1 MTFFIKI
8 AVRLLFG
15 WMILGLPAYSQTSS
29 FTVKSPVCK
38 FEKIRLTNTS
48 SGAASYKWDFCN
60 GDLDSIITTSS
71 VPKVI
76 GDADFP
82 IDAQM
87 LFGEGSWYGFV
98 VDFLSSKMYRLE
110 YGVSLKQSP
119 TIIDMG
125 TLGVLDFPTQ
135 ARFIKGN
142 NVWYG
147 FVTNYSGNQLV
158 RLTFGNG
165 IDSLPTA
172 KENLGAFS
180 SLSAPFGLEILNDG
194 GDYTIIVSNSTS
206 NKLSLIH
213 FGTSLLNNPDDTDV
227 IETGGAVGF
236 SGLGRISIKN
246 YNGKWYG
253 LINSVNDS
261 KVYRMNLGT
270 VVFDAINSF
279 DLIGVI
285 TNPEGTE
292 LVEEGGNYFGF
303 IASRTN
309 GIYKIDF
316 KNDIGGNGTIAFL
329 GKFGITDEFRSISL
343 TRDSP
348 GWRLFSLSRNGATL
362 SRIDFDDRCTGTVLE
377 TSTLA
382 EPTQA
387 YYSKAGQYKIEL
399 SILSSTGNIA
409 TAAKTILVKNLPVPI
424 FDFST
429 TSNCVN
435 NAGFFSTTSSSNL
448 ISYSWDFNNDNIEDS
463 NSNNPSYTFSG
474 SGENSVK
481 VTAADSFGCQ
491 NTVQKTIS
499 IYNPPV
505 ASFDN
510 PLGVLCSYSQYL
522 FVNTVNDTYNGK
534 LSYHWFIDN
543 SLQATS
549 RDLSFL
555 FSSVGNR
562 DIRLR
567 TAIPGCFSETSQ
579 TFAVSQIG
587 PFVDFNLLPNGCQN
601 TSQSLVNTTLGA
613 VTSYSWAF
621 GDGNTSTSTDGI
633 NTYTNTGNF
642 NITLQATNA
651 AGCQNSATKAI
662 TIYSK
667 PQPNFSIGLPPF
679 SCSGSPS
686 QFTDLTPLPT
696 DSNIASWTWGFGDT
710 ANGLGIL
717 KNPTYTYS
725 ASGNYNV
732 SLAIATNFGCSN
744 SIQKS
749 VTVAQS
755 PVAGYSN
762 LPACANQL
770 TQFTDTST
778 GSIKSRLWQLGINTF
793 TIPNPQFSFSSSG
806 SFPVTL
812 TITGNNNCV
821 SQISKNIN
829 VPIPPSL
836 DFSVEV
842 PCTNS
847 STLFREITNSADP
860 SISQSWAF
868 GTVASGSGSP
878 AQNIFASPGNFAVR
892 LSSTRQSGCVYSI
905 SKSVAIVN
913 SPVADFSP
921 STDAGAAPLGV
932 LFANQSTF
940 ASSYLWKF
948 RDSNNLTSSL
958 ANPFFV
964 FTDLGDY
971 DVELTA
977 SNSVGCS
984 SKANKIISVVIPR
997 IDAVMTDFYFI
1008 KDPLTNSLQPVIK
1021 VLNKSNVSIVDPS
1034 ILIDVAGSSVIQKK
1048 IIGIVRPNQELTQ
1061 TLDFQ
1066 IVPRTNYYVCAEVQV
1081 AGDTDLFLNRKCLS
1095 LSNDEI
1101 LFTPFPN
1108 PAQAEL
1114 YLDWISVN
1122 GDPVDFQIVTR
1133 AGSVCLQ
1140 QTVDNVVKGINR
1152 LVVNTSALPAGI
1164 YYIRYRDS
1172 KLSKTFSFVVSGN

>member
-1 MTFFIKI
+1 MKFFFGF
-8 AVRLLFG
+8 LFV
-15 WMILGLPAYSQTSS
+15 ILFTLSAEAQLADFVVSPSLCLNQ
-29 FTVKSPVCK
+29 TVK
-38 FEKIRLTNTS
+38 LQNTS
-48 SGAASYKWDFCN
+48 TGAASYLWDFCHDGLKN
-60 GDLDSIITTSS
+60 PTSS
-71 VPKVI
+71 ILAFTANASEIP
-76 GDADFP
+76 
-82 IDAQM
+82 
-87 LFGEGSWYGFV
+87 EGIEIVNDNGIWYGF
-98 VDFLSSKMYRLE
+98 FFGRNSNNLYRLAF
-110 YGVSLKQSP
+110 GSDLNNTSP
-119 TIIDMG
+119 TL
-125 TLGVLDFPTQ
+125 TNLGNLGSLFDLPTHI
-135 ARFIKGN
+135 RIVKDN
-142 NVWYG
+142 SNWYG
-147 FVTNYSGNQLV
+147 LVVNFNNSNLIKLNFGNLLGANPIDIVSTTVGSYSFANPRGMDITPSESGYVAFISSWTSNSNLLLIRFSDGLNSSPTDIRTVPTSISKGLGASLIKDNGKWFGLIAGSGDITHINFGTDLFEASFTPEQTALTSLAQPRDLKLIKDGMEFYAIV
-158 RLTFGNG
+158 ETTFGLTRIEFG
-165 IDSLPTA
+165 SDLLIDGNEIITSIG
-172 KENLGAFS
+172 NFNS
-180 SLSAPFGLEILNDG
+180 SITDPFGLSLVRDGANWTAFTIGQTSGEIHKVNFQDVCSEG
-194 GDYTIIVSNSTS
+194 GISFNT
-206 NKLSLIH
+206 LITESPTQI
-213 FGTSLLNNPDDTDV
+213 FFKQAGIYQIDLIAYNLIGGFATKEQLITVTSLNAPALSFLNNN
-227 IETGGAVGF
+227 
-236 SGLGRISIKN
+236 SCLGQLN
-246 YNGKWYG
+246 EFQ
-253 LINSVNDS
+253 
-261 KVYRMNLGT
+261 
-270 VVFDAINSF
+270 VFDS
-279 DLIGVI
+279 
-285 TNPEGTE
+285 
-292 LVEEGGNYFGF
+292 
-303 IASRTN
+303 
-309 GIYKIDF
+309 
-316 KNDIGGNGTIAFL
+316 
-329 GKFGITDEFRSISL
+329 
-343 TRDSP
+343 
-348 GWRLFSLSRNGATL
+348 NGATL
-362 SRIDFDDRCTGTVLE
+362 SNSTWDFGNGNTATGNTSSFQFPTVGSWPVIVR
-377 TSTLA
+377 STA
-382 EPTQA
+382 
-387 YYSKAGQYKIEL
+387 
-399 SILSSTGNIA
+399 STGCA
-409 TAAKTILVKNLPVPI
+409 NLY
-424 FDFST
+424 S
-429 TSNCVN
+429 
-435 NAGFFSTTSSSNL
+435 GL
-448 ISYSWDFNNDNIEDS
+448 IN
-463 NSNNPSYTFSG
+463 
-474 SGENSVK
+474 
-481 VTAADSFGCQ
+481 
-491 NTVQKTIS
+491 

-505 ASFDN
+505 ASFSLPLASTLCTNQILAFTNTSNFDLESN
-510 PLGVLCSYSQYL
+510 PNWSWSINGVTASSSKDLNTTFNSTVTQSIQLIASISGCSS
-522 FVNTVNDTYNGK
+522 
-534 LSYHWFIDN
+534 
-543 SLQATS
+543 QATS
-549 RDLSFL
+549 
-555 FSSVGNR
+555 
-562 DIRLR
+562 
-567 TAIPGCFSETSQ
+567 P
-579 TFAVSQIG
+579 FAVQQQG
-587 PFVDFNLLPNGCQN
+587 PLVDFVLPPYGCQSTLLP
-601 TSQSLVNTTLGA
+601 LINTTSGA
-613 VTSYSWAF
+613 VTSYSWVF
-621 GDGNTSTSTDGI
+621 GDGNNSSLQNPS
-633 NTYTNTGNF
+633 NTFLGSGAF
-642 NITLQATNA
+642 SVSLQATNA

-696 DSNIASWTWGFGDT
+696 DSNIASWTWGFGDA
-710 ANGLGIL
+710 ANGLAIL
-717 KNPTYTYS
+717 KNPAYTYS
-725 ASGNYNV
+725 ASGSYNV
-732 SLAIATNFGCSN
+732 SLAVATNFGCTN

-913 SPVADFSP
+913 SPVADFFP

-971 DVELTA
+971 DIELTA

-997 IDAVMTDFYFI
+997 IDAVMTDFFFV
-1008 KDPLTNSLQPVIK
+1008 KDPTTNSLQPVIK

-1034 ILIDVAGSSVIQKK
+1034 ILIDVAGSSVVQKK

-1114 YLDWISVN
+1114 NLDWISVN

-1140 QTVDNVVKGINR
+1140 QTVGNVVKGINR

>member
-1 MTFFIKI
+1 MNAKWFFIS
-8 AVRLLFG
+8 LFLFCRG
-15 WMILGLPAYSQTSS
+15 ANLFSQCVLSDFSLSPSACKSAQNYIQNLSGPADDYQ
-29 FTVKSPVCK
+29 
-38 FEKIRLTNTS
+38 
-48 SGAASYKWDFCN
+48 WDFCTGDFDNAPQAQFSFNLSGAN
-60 GDLDSIITTSS
+60 GRPGFELANDGGIWYALATGTFSNSLFRIMFGNGPSSAPTLVENFGDVGGKLSGPSSIRIIREGGLWYAFILNAQVGEIVKLNFGSSLGNSFTTSVAVTGLTPGFNSGLVLGKDNSEGWICLLSTPANNFKLIRLGAALATSNPVNLITTSI
-71 VPKVI
+71 VPDQNNL
-76 GDADFP
+76 GDVDL
-82 IDAQM
+82 INVC
-87 LFGEGSWYGFV
+87 GNWYGF
-98 VDFLSSKMYRLE
+98 
-110 YGVSLKQSP
+110 
-119 TIIDMG
+119 
-125 TLGVLDFPTQ
+125 
-135 ARFIKGN
+135 AN
-142 NVWYG
+142 N
-147 FVTNYSGNQLV
+147 
-158 RLTFGNG
+158 FGNG
-165 IDSLPTA
+165 
-172 KENLGAFS
+172 NLYR
-180 SLSAPFGLEILNDG
+180 LD
-194 GDYTIIVSNSTS
+194 
-206 NKLSLIH
+206 
-213 FGTSLLNNPDDTDV
+213 FGTSLFSNPTITQIPSITGNPGRLRVVKDGDQYYLIVVALDGTLTKLNFGNSINSTPT
-227 IETGGAVGF
+227 IISEGNIGGTLPANVY
-236 SGLGRISIKN
+236 GLGVAQVNSVWTIMTVNQANGQVFKIDYPNNCSATPSASSLPNPMVSFSQAGSYAISLSVVNSGVTSTKVKSISIVN
-246 YNGKWYG
+246 STAPDIEFTSQNSCASNAVNFAS
-253 LINSVNDS
+253 INSS
-261 KVYRMNLGT
+261 G
-270 VVFDAINSF
+270 
-279 DLIGVI
+279 
-285 TNPEGTE
+285 
-292 LVEEGGNYFGF
+292 
-303 IASRTN
+303 
-309 GIYKIDF
+309 
-316 KNDIGGNGTIAFL
+316 
-329 GKFGITDEFRSISL
+329 
-343 TRDSP
+343 
-348 GWRLFSLSRNGATL
+348 
-362 SRIDFDDRCTGTVLE
+362 
-377 TSTLA
+377 
-382 EPTQA
+382 
-387 YYSKAGQYKIEL
+387 
-399 SILSSTGNIA
+399 
-409 TAAKTILVKNLPVPI
+409 
-424 FDFST
+424 
-429 TSNCVN
+429 
-435 NAGFFSTTSSSNL
+435 NL
-448 ISYSWDFNNDNIEDS
+448 ISYNWDFG
-463 NSNNPSYTFSG
+463 NSNTSASINPSNIYASAGNYTASLNVMA
-474 SGENSVK
+474 SN
-481 VTAADSFGCQ
+481 GCK
-491 NTVQKTIS
+491 NFVQKNIQIFNQPT
-499 IYNPPV
+499 
-505 ASFDN
+505 ASFSIPSASPFCTNQNYSFTNNSTSDVGSN
-510 PLGVLCSYSQYL
+510 PSWQWSVNGVNAGTTQNLSQN
-522 FVNTVNDTYNGK
+522 FTTT
-534 LSYHWFIDN
+534 
-543 SLQATS
+543 TS
-549 RDLSFL
+549 QQIIL
-555 FSSVGNR
+555 
-562 DIRLR
+562 
-567 TAIPGCFSETSQ
+567 TASIPGCSTQATQTINSLTQGPLVNFTSPP
-579 TFAVSQIG
+579 T
-587 PFVDFNLLPNGCQN
+587 GCQGAPVGFVN
-601 TSQSLVNTTLGA
+601 STSGS
-613 VTSYSWAF
+613 VTGYSWAF
-621 GDGNTSTSTDGI
+621 GDGNNSSLQNPS
-633 NTYTNTGNF
+633 NTFLGSGAF
-642 NITLQATNA
+642 SVSLQATNA

-696 DSNIASWTWGFGDT
+696 DSNIASWTWGFGDA
-710 ANGLGIL
+710 ANGLAIL
-717 KNPTYTYS
+717 KNPAYTYS

-732 SLAIATNFGCSN
+732 SLAVATNFGCTN

-778 GSIKSRLWQLGINTF
+778 GSVKSRLWQLGINTF

-812 TITGNNNCV
+812 TVTGNNNCV

-913 SPVADFSP
+913 SPVADFFP

-932 LFANQSTF
+932 LFANSSTF

-984 SKANKIISVVIPR
+984 SKANKIISVVVPR
-997 IDAVMTDFYFI
+997 IDAVMTDFYFV
-1008 KDPLTNSLQPVIK
+1008 KDPVTNSLQPVIK
-1021 VLNKSNVSIVDPS
+1021 VLNRSNVSIVDPS
-1034 ILIDVAGSSVIQKK
+1034 ILIDVAGSSVVQKK

-1140 QTVDNVVKGINR
+1140 QTVGNVVKGINR